1 MVAYSLGGMLYGER
15 LKAARKF
22 ACLTQK
28 ELAERSGVTQP
39 TISQLETSEAD
50 GSMFTAQFADAC
62 KVSALWLATERGE
75 MTAVGYP
82 THDRKVMAALQV
94 LQELPEYGKDAA
106 IKELVEIKELICHA
120 KAERSNGTS

>member
-75 MTAVGYP
+75 MTA
-82 THDRKVMAALQV
+82 L
-94 LQELPEYGKDAA
+94 
-106 IKELVEIKELICHA
+106 
-120 KAERSNGTS
+120 SNGPRFLTSHDARESASGITPSVKRQI